1 MLASALEPLDDTLD
15 TDTSLPPGTTLGA
28 FRIAGVLGKGGMA
41 TVYEAYDSSLERSVA
56 LKVLPPEFLHDDSFA
71 RRFRREARVI
81 ARLEHPNIV
90 PIYASGIDD
99 RIPWMSMRLLDAG
112 SLGALLDRSPL
123 PLDRS
128 LQMLRSVADALDY
141 AHARGIVH
149 RDIKP
154 TNILLDHGDHVCVAD
169 FGLAYIRDFNLSF
182 SRSTSIAGTPH
193 YMAPEQSLG
202 KGIDHRSDIYSLG
215 VLAYEMLTGTLP
227 FTADSPIAI
236 VLKHINERP
245 PSPHE
250 LSPSLLRAIHKALAK
265 DPEERW
271 TSAGEFV
278 TALET
283 GPVETPVSAAWRH
296 AVSLTGRWR
305 TAVLL
310 AGISMALAA
319 SVAIFLAQRD
329 PGNSSDPAPALG
341 ADVML
346 IPSAPPVIPSEAAK
360 SPPREGARQNASASP
375 PAMVPSPSAAMP
387 GQDAVETPPSTAIKV
402 EEVKAMPAP
411 LTHPGATTTPAT
423 LTDATL
429 LSPPLQQQPSP
440 PRTPSAD
447 TVTPPTRRRTV
458 NPTYPAVARAAHLSG
473 DVGLRAIVDVDGKV
487 TSVTVVRS
495 VHPLLDDAAKKA
507 VLQYQY
513 MPGLKN
519 GVPQAMTA
527 DITVSF
533 RLE

>member
-1 MLASALEPLDDTLD
+1 LLASALEPLDDPL
-15 TDTSLPPGTTLGA
+15 DTSLPVGTTIGA
-28 FRIAGVLGKGGMA
+28 FRIAGLLGKGGMA

-99 RIPWMSMRLLDAG
+99 RIPWMSMRLLGAG
-112 SLGALLDRSPL
+112 NLGALLDRSPL
-123 PLDRS
+123 PFDRS
-128 LQMLRSVADALDY
+128 LQILRCVADALDY

-215 VLAYEMLTGTLP
+215 VLAYEMLTGRLP

-245 PSPHE
+245 PSPEE
-250 LSPSLLRAIHKALAK
+250 LSPALLRAIHKALAK
-265 DPEERW
+265 DPAERW

-283 GPVETPVSAAWRH
+283 GLVETPASAAWHR
-296 AVSLTGRWR
+296 AVALTGRWR
-305 TAVLL
+305 AAVFLV
-310 AGISMALAA
+310 GISIALA
-319 SVAIFLAQRD
+319 VGIAIVRSERK
-329 PGNSSDPAPALG
+329 PPISPDPAPVVA

-346 IPSAPPVIPSEAAK
+346 TPGVGSVISSEAAK
-360 SPPREGARQNASASP
+360 PPPREGARQNALAP
-375 PAMVPSPSAAMP
+375 PAAVAPTPSAAMP
-387 GQDAVETPPSTAIKV
+387 SPGAVETPPSTAIKV
-402 EEVKAMPAP
+402 EEVNAISPP
-411 LTHPGATTTPAT
+411 PNTPGATTTSAS
-423 LTDATL
+423 LTDTTV
-429 LSPPLQQQPSP
+429 LSPPLQPQAST
-440 PRTPSAD
+440 PRTPSVD

-458 NPTYPAVARAAHLSG
+458 NPIYPAVARAAHLSG

-487 TSVTVVRS
+487 TNVTVVRS